1 MQSTHSSVSF
11 MFTPTSPT
19 HPLASF
25 QNGLGCTLLQH
36 NTLHALLPS
45 PTPRQECSPVG
56 RELAPHRLR
65 LAGCTLGARQ
75 RRGFSPQL
83 LRATWSRPNVF
94 ISTMPTCD
102 SRRWALLP
110 GCDTKHNEWIARVL
124 FELGSL
130 IQVIN
135 STGETSQKCELK
147 TWQGL
152 ILNENK

>member
-1 MQSTHSSVSF
+1 MALAVPSF
-11 MFTPTSPT
+11 NKTLYTRCSPPQ
-19 HPLASF
+19 PLAKSARLW
-25 QNGLGCTLLQH
+25 GVH
-36 NTLHALLPS
+36 W
-45 PTPRQECSPVG
+45 
-56 RELAPHRLR
+56 HRTGWR